1 VTVEDKTFAQSALEK
16 VRVLQNKLHQAAKK
30 DQNRTFGIL
39 YDKVCLL
46 EVLWMSWIRV
56 QKNKGAPGVD
66 GRTILAI
73 KEYGVIRFLQEIREE
88 LVSKRYTPKP
98 IKRVYIK
105 KSNGKL
111 RPLGIP
117 TVKDRVVQGAVK
129 LLIEPIFEANFL
141 EGSYGFRPKR
151 SCQDAIKA
159 VRKWVTYG
167 YNTVIDADI
176 ASYFDTI
183 DRDILVSLVKR
194 RIRDKWI
201 IRLVKGWIR
210 HAIFEQDKITLSEK
224 GTAQGSVISPL
235 LANIYLHSLDKYW
248 KQKHDEWDTQMVRYC
263 DDFVVLIRNRDPN
276 PYMESLE
283 YMLSKLKL
291 KLSEEKTSIVK
302 AEEGFNFLGVR
313 LILNNSRR
321 SKNRKFCYGF
331 PTSKSMKNLR
341 NKIRQEIGKDY
352 KPSLSHKI
360 DFLNPILQGW
370 ANYYNWLNS
379 AVHFRKID
387 KYVTRKLNLWNRT
400 KRQAKKRKYNWLSAQ
415 DLYKQG
421 LYKVGG
427 HLCYNW

>member
-1 VTVEDKTFAQSALEK
+1 VIVEDKTFAQHALEK

-39 YDKVCLL
+39 YDKVCSL
-46 EVLWMSWIRV
+46 EVLWVSWIRV

-73 KEYGVIRFLQEIREE
+73 KEYGAIKFLQEIREE
-88 LVSKRYTPKP
+88 LASKKYAPKP

-117 TVKDRVVQGAVK
+117 TVKDRIVQGAVK
-129 LLIEPIFEANFL
+129 LVIEPIFEANFL

-151 SCQDAIKA
+151 NCQDAIKA

-167 YNTVIDADI
+167 YDTVIDADI

-183 DRDILVSLVKR
+183 DHDILMSLVKR
-194 RIRDKWI
+194 RISDKWI
-201 IRLVKGWIR
+201 IRLIKGWLR
-210 HAIFEQDKITLSEK
+210 HAIFKQDKIALSEK

-263 DDFVVLIRNRDPN
+263 DDFVVLIRNKDPN

-321 SKNRKFCYGF
+321 SKDRKFCYGF

-341 NKIRQEIGKDY
+341 SKIRQEIGRDY

-370 ANYYNWLNS
+370 TNYYNWLNS
-379 AVHFRKID
+379 AEQFRKID

-400 KRQAKKRKYNWLSAQ
+400 KRQAKKKKYNWLSTQ

-427 HLCYNW
+427 HLCYSW